1 MFMSSLS
8 MPVGEGGL
16 LHMTTKLIG
25 RLALSSRNQIPL
37 INKHRVAGCK
47 RIALLYLSEGLS
59 RWLYDL
65 LSGRK

>member
-1 MFMSSLS
+1 
-8 MPVGEGGL
+8 MPVGERGL
-16 LHMTTKLIG
+16 LHRTTTLIG

-37 INKHRVAGCK
+37 LNKQMVAGCK

-59 RWLYDL
+59 RWRYDL